1 MSMAQLSWPLL
12 YFLSFYPQ
20 LGLAGQPFTGFL
32 SQSIA
37 QVIPTCAQDC
47 VASFLAEDY
56 PNTLCSQKELD
67 CLCRINSLSGFTLGE
82 GSLRCV
88 VSACSLST
96 NTTDERVA
104 AYYICSDTNG
114 ARSMTHGTITA
125 TAPTSR
131 ISPAT
136 PVMPEFSLSPLT
148 SQSRTP
154 SSSLL
159 PVTTTLSSSTT
170 TTLTSLPSRTSDT
183 VSSTITP
190 ITLASGIPPPPPP
203 TFTSSSA
210 STITPI
216 TFATDLPRL
225 PRYTSTSSST
235 SQSKF
240 TSSAPRTSISPTAT
254 DIAAVGK
261 HKLSKPQIAGVIV
274 AAVVSLLAVGAL
286 IFFIFCFRRRRN
298 PRDRGSSFCSSF
310 GDNKTYI
317 SRPSSPG
324 PYHAIGGNAE
334 RGNRSRD
341 LVRVEAQDAGP
352 SNSTIVEGTP
362 ASYWRRSPVRAED
375 IGVALGSPAMMQA
388 PMVDETPKSVKSHR
402 TISQL
407 LPDKPI
413 YSLYPAPLRINH
425 LNTPTSPIGAV
436 VPGAAG
442 VGQRSATPLS
452 KPAPLGNKSS
462 DISPPSLQ
470 RNFSNLRPSASDPF
484 LNSRSGHSAPAYS
497 GHGIQR
503 GPPND
508 PIRDLPYP
516 EVLNY
521 GQWTQS
527 LDSIQKPVP
536 ARQSSSARTLN
547 QQRTAYGSISSG
559 NHIGASEFG
568 SSTQPERQLSIS
580 RKPVPRQPP
589 PRRIRRPL
597 TRYSSAS
604 ETSFEDAGDDDDM
617 PRAQALLSTVAESS
631 ARRPIR
637 GHGAPPRPPVSVYS
651 RYQRLEPVSPTPKAS
666 QRRQPPPLVTPAT
679 DPRLLKNM
687 LKPLPEV
694 PESDI
699 SDSSTPLMG
708 KRRAD
713 TRVPHGPRPNPNES
727 PRGETELTKSAKWK
741 ILVSPGL
748 QGLDNVGAPRS
759 GRSNQWGYN
768 TPTTWRAPQ

>member
-1 MSMAQLSWPLL
+1 MAHLPWPLL

-20 LGLAGQPFTGFL
+20 LGLAGQLFTGFL
-32 SQSIA
+32 SPSIA

-56 PNTLCSQKELD
+56 PDTICSQKDLD
-67 CLCRINSLSGFTLGE
+67 CVCKINSLSGFTLGE

-88 VSACSLST
+88 VSACLST
-96 NTTDERVA
+96 NTTEDSVA
-104 AYYICSDTNG
+104 AYYICSGING

-125 TAPTSR
+125 TVPTR
-131 ISPAT
+131 RTIPAT
-136 PVMPEFSLSPLT
+136 PVTSALSQSPLT
-148 SQSRTP
+148 SQSSTP
-154 SSSLL
+154 STSFL
-159 PVTTTLSSSTT
+159 PFTTTLSSSTS

-183 VSSTITP
+183 FSSTITP
-190 ITLASGIPPPPPP
+190 ITTASGSPPLPPPTSMSSSTSTITRITLASG
-203 TFTSSSA
+203 S
-210 STITPI
+210 
-216 TFATDLPRL
+216 PR
-225 PRYTSTSSST
+225 PRNTSTSSST
-235 SQSKF
+235 VQSKS
-240 TSSAPRTSISPTAT
+240 TSSAPSTGISPTAT
-254 DIAAVGK
+254 AIAAVAK
-261 HKLSKPQIAGVIV
+261 PILSKPQIAGVTV
-274 AAVVSLLAVGAL
+274 AAVVSLLAVCAL
-286 IFFIFCFRRRRN
+286 IFFKFCFRRRRN
-298 PRDRGSSFCSSF
+298 GRDRGSSFCSSF
-310 GDNKTYI
+310 GDNKTNI

-334 RGNRSRD
+334 HGNRPGD
-341 LVRVEAQDAGP
+341 LARVDAQDAGP
-352 SNSTIVEGTP
+352 GNPRIVEGTP
-362 ASYWRRSPVRAED
+362 ASYWRRSPVRAEE
-375 IGVALGSPAMMQA
+375 IGIALGSPAMMQA
-388 PMVDETPKSVKSHR
+388 PVLDETPKSIKSHR

-425 LNTPTSPIGAV
+425 LNTPTSPVGAV

-442 VGQRSATPLS
+442 IGRRGATPLS

-462 DISPPSLQ
+462 DISPPSFQ
-470 RNFSNLRPSASDPF
+470 RNFSNLRPSASDPY
-484 LNSRSGHSAPAYS
+484 LDSRSGRSASAYS
-497 GHGIQR
+497 RQGRQR
-503 GPPND
+503 GPPKD
-508 PIRDLPYP
+508 PIRDLPHP
-516 EVLNY
+516 EILNY

-527 LDSIQKPVP
+527 LDSLQKPVP
-536 ARQSSSARTLN
+536 AQQSTSAHTLN
-547 QQRTAYGSISSG
+547 QQRAAYDSISPG
-559 NHIGASEFG
+559 NYIGPSESG
-568 SSTQPERQLSIS
+568 SSTQPTRQLSIP
-580 RKPVPRQPP
+580 RKPLPRQPP

-617 PRAQALLSTVAESS
+617 SRVQAFLSPVAGSY
-631 ARRPIR
+631 ARRSSR
-637 GHGAPPRPPVSVYS
+637 GHGGPLRPPVSAYS
-651 RYQRLEPVSPTPKAS
+651 RYQRLEPVSPTPKS
-666 QRRQPPPLVTPAT
+666 PHRRQPPPLITPAT

-713 TRVPHGPRPNPNES
+713 VRVPRGPRPNPNES

-759 GRSNQWGYN
+759 GRSNEGGYN